1 MKRII
6 KYIGVALM
14 LCSFNLAQAVATT
27 FNNEKLEYQII
38 YHWGIIWKHAAQ
50 AQLNLTV
57 DNDRYHSELSAKTI
71 SWADK
76 FFSVRDTLSCT
87 MLRDGLRPTV
97 YRKASH
103 EGRHKGVDIVE
114 YSYPDS
120 LCNAKCTRL
129 RPEKEPTIKY
139 LTSTEQAY
147 DMLSVFYYIRTL
159 DFESMKPEQTVKTIV
174 YSGKKKEILTIK
186 YVGKEEIELRDK
198 SKHNSYHIQFM
209 FTQGNQKMSSD
220 DMDTWISVENEH
232 IPLMM
237 RGKLPIGEVR
247 CYCVSK

>member
-6 KYIGVALM
+6 KYIL
-14 LCSFNLAQAVATT
+14 LSLLLIFPNLSKAITK
-27 FNNEKLEYQII
+27 FENESLDYEII

-50 AQLNLTV
+50 ANLKLV
-57 DNDRYHSELSAKTI
+57 NDSNKYHSELSAKTI
-71 SWADK
+71 SWADR
-76 FFSVRDTLSCT
+76 FFSVRDTLSCSIQKE
-87 MLRDGLRPTV
+87 GLRPLK

-120 LCNAKCTRL
+120 QCNAKCTRI
-129 RPEKEPTIKY
+129 RPKKEPTVKY
-139 LTSTEQAY
+139 LTSDEQAY

-159 DFESMKPEQTVKTIV
+159 DYDKMQPNEIIKTIV

-186 YVGKEEIELRDK
+186 YIGQEEIELRDK
-198 SKHNSYHIQFM
+198 SKHQTNHIQFM
-209 FTQGNQKMSSD
+209 FTQADQKMSSD
-220 DMDTWISVENEH
+220 DMDTWISVDDKH

-247 CYCVSK
+247 CYYAKK